1 MDAWMNFSVLQ
12 LVSWGLWCVISFTTF
27 VLPRLE
33 HTIIVKEIAVNL
45 LVNSFIYVFKG
56 WGNSAANYHD
66 LGRHTVLLCFV
77 SFHQRTRFGLKFK
90 VLFFYCCGQYG
101 KIITYQFITCVY
113 NILCSASW
121 RLPTPNASEV
131 IN

>member
-45 LVNSFIYVFKG
+45 LVNSFIYVYKG
-56 WGNSAANYHD
+56 WGNSAARIIMILVD
-66 LGRHTVLLCFV
+66 I
-77 SFHQRTRFGLKFK
+77 
-90 VLFFYCCGQYG
+90 LFCYA
-101 KIITYQFITCVY
+101 
-113 NILCSASW
+113 L
-121 RLPTPNASEV
+121 
-131 IN
+131 

>member
-12 LVSWGLWCVISFTTF
+12 LVSWGLWCVIYYFTTF

-45 LVNSFIYVFKG
+45 LFNSFIYVYKG

-90 VLFFYCCGQYG
+90 VLFFIVVVNMERSLLINLLHVF
-101 KIITYQFITCVY
+101 IIFYAVHLGDYQ
-113 NILCSASW
+113 A
-121 RLPTPNASEV
+121 
-131 IN
+131 